1 MPKLKL
7 NGNVGVDAAKVD
19 AVEGF
24 STYDGPVPPAG
35 LYPASVISIK
45 VGESKES
52 KKAMLT
58 VYTKIDAPKNDK
70 KKRHEYNGYLMS
82 DFLVIPDDK
91 NYEHYGL
98 QVGQINRFLDALSGE
113 DMEVRRKFWSGNAV
127 TSADGKKLESVGT
140 VKIKGGV
147 KVIVNTKKDSYKRK
161 EKDSETG
168 KEELVTVD
176 TLRINDYLMA
186 PKSSAVEEAPAE
198 EEPIEDDTEVE
209 YEDAEEGEEAD
220 ESSFIDDSEDQG
232 DADNEAGDDA
242 DAADVDDEA
251 DGDPSDDADDVDES
265 GDSDDIDSDEA
276 DADDGA
282 EEADADDGDIEGVAS
297 EVSVDTDEGEVPA
310 KAAPRKRRSAF

>member
-209 YEDAEEGEEAD
+209 YEDAEEGEESD
-220 ESSFIDDSEDQG
+220 DSSF
-232 DADNEAGDDA
+232 
-242 DAADVDDEA
+242 VD
-251 DGDPSDDADDVDES
+251 
-265 GDSDDIDSDEA
+265 DSDEA
-276 DADDGA
+276 DADDEDVESDSDAGD
-282 EEADADDGDIEGVAS
+282 EADEDSEPGDSDEDPADDDGDAEDADGSDESADAEDEGDIEGVAS

>member
-1 MPKLKL
+1 VPKLKL

-198 EEPIEDDTEVE
+198 EGASEDDFEDTEVE
-209 YEDAEEGEEAD
+209 YEDAEEGEESD
-220 ESSFIDDSEDQG
+220 DSSF
-232 DADNEAGDDA
+232 
-242 DAADVDDEA
+242 VD
-251 DGDPSDDADDVDES
+251 
-265 GDSDDIDSDEA
+265 DSDEA
-276 DADDGA
+276 DADDEDVESDSDAGDEADEDSEPGDSDEDPADDDGA
-282 EEADADDGDIEGVAS
+282 EDADGSDESTDAEDEGDIEGVAS

>member
-220 ESSFIDDSEDQG
+220 DSSF
-232 DADNEAGDDA
+232 
-242 DAADVDDEA
+242 VD
-251 DGDPSDDADDVDES
+251 
-265 GDSDDIDSDEA
+265 DSDEA
-276 DADDGA
+276 DADDEDVESDSDAGD
-282 EEADADDGDIEGVAS
+282 EADEDSEPGDSDEDPADDDGDAEDADGSDESADAEDEGDIEGVAS